1 MEKKGYS
8 LHAAYAFVKT
18 KRPCIAPNKL
28 FFQNLVD
35 FERQL
40 WNMGGEHKKDACPSM
55 SMVEYDCFQLSSV
68 TGKSVQE
75 CTAVMKASGNDVNVA
90 LSKLF

>member
-8 LHAAYAFVKT
+8 LYAAYDWVKT

-35 FERQL
+35 FEHQL
-40 WNMGGEHKKDACPSM
+40 CIKLFGSAHPSM
-55 SMVEYDCFQLSSV
+55 TMVDYDCFQLSSV
-68 TGKSVQE
+68 TGKSVHE
-75 CTAVMKASGNDVNVA
+75 CTVVMKASGNDVNVA
-90 LSKLF
+90 LSKLFSL